1 MKKGFRK
8 TSETLSVVLR
18 RSFSNHSKALSAL
31 ISRALCGNRLRAAR
45 RRPTARTDVHD
56 PVAENSSQAQARL
69 SFPNRAKV
77 VADYRRGDSM
87 KDIAA
92 RYGIHRATVTEILR
106 RTEVPTRRYGL
117 PETVREE
124 FARLYTQGLGI
135 RAVANRLGIRGST
148 RGRRRLRRGAASAGP

>member
-1 MKKGFRK
+1 
-8 TSETLSVVLR
+8 
-18 RSFSNHSKALSAL
+18 
-31 ISRALCGNRLRAAR
+31 
-45 RRPTARTDVHD
+45 
-56 PVAENSSQAQARL
+56 
-69 SFPNRAKV
+69 
-77 VADYRRGDSM
+77 M

-124 FARLYTQGLGI
+124 SARLYTQGLGI